1 MQRLFSQLVALKPA
15 HAQVAFEI
23 AAQLV
28 LLSVGAVGAAPV

>member
-1 MQRLFSQLVALKPA
+1 MQRLFNQLLALKPV
-15 HAQVAFEI
+15 HAQVAFEF